1 MKYVL
6 VLTLLVLSACSG
18 PQIKRNLETDP
29 VRRIFIDPKID
40 VAHYTEIRRALVQT
54 GKFEVV
60 DRSEAFEAAFREQE
74 LQHAEAG
81 VRFSD
86 KEKWSWVGEFY
97 GAAAVI
103 QANASCWQSK
113 NFWGTYKRY
122 CRQTL
127 SLIDTSTG
135 VVMFSVVDTN
145 SIPWTVEWVVP
156 DWDDVVDKATDA
168 YPEYF
173 KPRIVKAPLQQY
185 IDQSEERAKREREK
199 RLPATSGSVPP
210 SVQRGMQML
219 MVAQAQEQLKTE
231 RDLMKELDS
240 TDLPL
245 VRVPQKEHADQS
257 PAYHEETPPKE
268 TPKNDSSN
276 FDLTPRAKDIDNED
290 IVTEAPSAQQ

>member
-1 MKYVL
+1 MKYVFLALSFL
-6 VLTLLVLSACSG
+6 VLGCSG

-40 VAHYTEIRRALVQT
+40 VAHYTEIRRALVQS

-74 LQHAEAG
+74 LQHAQMGE
-81 VRFSD
+81 RFSD

-103 QANASCWQSK
+103 QANVSCYQAK

-135 VVMFSVVDTN
+135 VVMFSVVGEN

-156 DWDDVVDKATDA
+156 DWDDVVAKAADA

-173 KPRIVKAPLQQY
+173 KPRIVKEPLRQY
-185 IDQSEERAKREREK
+185 IEQSEERAKREREK
-199 RLPATSGSVPP
+199 RIPATSRA
-210 SVQRGMQML
+210 VQRGMQML
-219 MVAQAQEQLKTE
+219 MVAQAQDEKDKALIQ
-231 RDLMKELDS
+231 ELDS

-245 VRVPQKEHADQS
+245 VRVHPIDHPEQPS
-257 PAYHEETPPKE
+257 GYHDETVPKE
-268 TPKNDSSN
+268 IPKSTDETH
-276 FDLTPRAKDIDNED
+276 DITPRAPEIDNGN
-290 IVTEAPSAQQ
+290 VATETSNAN